1 MEVEVLDT
9 VSLAV
14 GVEGLEKLK
23 SNRLASALVRDVQVQ
38 LESVNVDLN
47 LLLRVFFLAVD

>member
-1 MEVEVLDT
+1 MEVLDT

-14 GVEGLEKLK
+14 SVKGLKELK

-47 LLLRVFFLAVD
+47 LILCVFFLAVD